1 MHPSFRRLCGSDG
14 GIGRHAGL
22 KILWA
27 VMPVP
32 VRPRFRVPERSFAAS
47 LFFVYTV
54 REVRFADC
62 AMVIYSF
69 HKRACTLYIPLA
81 GYALLSYF
89 ALRIAVLT
97 YRRLREQDYDY
108 CSTIVCAYM
117 RSRYCFAVRPR
128 FRVPERNFAA
138 SHFCLYRAR
147 GLFCRLRKDDI

>member
-1 MHPSFRRLCGSDG
+1 MGSNARTG
-14 GIGRHAGL
+14 ST
-22 KILWA
+22 
-27 VMPVP
+27 PVP
-32 VRPRFRVPERSFAAS
+32 STKEKLYGFS
-47 LFFVYTV
+47 FFVCSV
-54 REVRFADC
+54 REVCFADY

-97 YRRLREQDYDY
+97 YRRLREQDYVY

-128 FRVPERNFAA
+128 FRVLAEDSYQRVLF
-138 SHFCLYRAR
+138 FCNTGNISSSYRQ
-147 GLFCRLRKDDI
+147 LNYHTHYYSPPHL

>member
-32 VRPRFRVPERSFAAS
+32 VRPRFRVPKRSFMAS
-47 LFFVYTV
+47 LFFCSV
-54 REVRFADC
+54 REVCFADY

-97 YRRLREQDYDY
+97 YRRLREQDYVY

-128 FRVPERNFAA
+128 FRVPKRSFMA
-138 SHFCLYRAR
+138 S
-147 GLFCRLRKDDI
+147 LFLFVSCEMSALQTTQW